1 MGLETKGQM
10 HADQGKGA
18 APAPAPT
25 HKPSR
30 LAHLVANLGRIDGR
44 TLAYVLLI
52 IVACALAIVAISA
65 MAQMLISST
74 SAASSIARP
83 R

>member
-1 MGLETKGQM
+1 MGLEIKSQM

-18 APAPAPT
+18 APAPAPA

-30 LAHLVANLGRIDGR
+30 FAHLATNIGHIDGR

-65 MAQMLISST
+65 IAQMLISSP
-74 SAASSIARP
+74 SAASSFARP
-83 R
+83 H